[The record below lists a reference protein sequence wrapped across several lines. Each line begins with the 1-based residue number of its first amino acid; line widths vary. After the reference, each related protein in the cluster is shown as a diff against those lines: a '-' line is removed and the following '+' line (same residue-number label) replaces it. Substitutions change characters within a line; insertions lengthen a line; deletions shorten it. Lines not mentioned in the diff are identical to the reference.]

1 MITIILE
8 DSESKIVKKTSL
20 VGNEK
25 VLLCPDLGILS
36 RLDAFSY
43 DVFSADEMDEV
54 IQAITKARLA
64 VSDSEM
70 LKHLEEIVRLAIQC
84 KNVKGATLTFTPFG

>member
-8 DSESKIVKKTSL
+8 DSESRVVKKTSL

-25 VLLCPDLGILS
+25 ILLCSDLGILS

-43 DVFSADEMDEV
+43 DVFSAEEMDEV
-54 IQAITKARLA
+54 IQAIEKAKLA

-70 LKHLEEIVRLAIQC
+70 LKHLEEIVRLAIHC